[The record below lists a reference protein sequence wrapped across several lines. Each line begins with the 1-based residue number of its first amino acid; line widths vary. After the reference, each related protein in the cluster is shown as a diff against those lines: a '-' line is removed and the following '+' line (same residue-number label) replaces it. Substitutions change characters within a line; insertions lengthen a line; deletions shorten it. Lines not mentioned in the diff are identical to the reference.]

1 VNRPA
6 AGPTL
11 EVVEEAVVK
20 EVVHLDHVVPLR
32 RQALCLP
39 AVDGDPPLAIERTC
53 LPDGPTRPPVLLVHG
68 FAQNRY
74 TWRLSG
80 RSLVGRLAEEGY
92 DVLNLELRGHGNS
105 RRCGAGNARHF
116 DEYVRDAVRVID
128 ACDAAPFA
136 MGHSLGGSVIVAA
149 STERPLRGLVHIA
162 GTFVFATHNHAIR
175 LLARISLQLE
185 RLLTLPTLRVSTGW
199 AGGLL
204 AEMYSLTDLAGYGLP
219 LAGWFPGSIERHLLE
234 ERVTLGFDWTSA
246 EVWLQM
252 SRWALGEPFAHAAAF
267 GAVDVPLL
275 VMAGDA
281 DPLIPPA
288 DARKCYEASGSSDR
302 TFLVMEPWEHQVHW
316 GHVDLIL
323 GRKAPEET
331 WPRIVQ
337 WLNAR
342 A

>member
-1 VNRPA
+1 MNDPVP
-6 AGPTL
+6 PLVEVL
-11 EVVEEAVVK
+11 EAEEVE
-20 EVVHLDHVVPLR
+20 EVVHLDHVVPLTR
-32 RQALCLP
+32 EALRLP
-39 AVDGDPPLAIERTC
+39 AANGDPPLAVERTC
-53 LPDGPTRPPVLLVHG
+53 LPGGPTRPPVLLVHG

-74 TWRLSG
+74 TWRLSQ

-105 RRCGAGNARHF
+105 RRYGAGNARHF
-116 DEYVRDAVRVID
+116 DEYVRDVVRVVD
-128 ACDAAPFA
+128 AWDVAPFA

-149 STERPLRGLVHIA
+149 ATQRPLRGLVHIA
-162 GTFVFATHNHAIR
+162 GTFVFATRNRTIR
-175 LLARISLQLE
+175 MLAQISLQAE
-185 RLLTLPTLRVSTGW
+185 RLLTLPTVRVSTGW
-199 AGGLL
+199 AGRLL
-204 AEMYSLTDLAGYGLP
+204 AELYSLTDLAGYGLP
-219 LAGWFPGSIERHLLE
+219 LAGWFPGSIERNLLE
-234 ERVTLGFDWTSA
+234 ERVTRGFDWTSA

-252 SRWALGEPFAHAAAF
+252 SRWALGEPFAYAAAF
-267 GAVDVPLL
+267 GMVDVPLL
-275 VMAGDA
+275 VVAGDA

-288 DARKCYEASGSSDR
+288 DAQRCYDASGSSDR

-337 WLNAR
+337 WLDNR